1 MPHPTT
7 APLTASYTIAFTL
20 RSGSNLLC
28 DYLALNG
35 LGQPT
40 EYFQYPLGQANRF
53 WFDLLGVPPD
63 DLRGFLEQL
72 PRQRSQRG
80 LFGSKMTWDHK
91 NALLAA
97 LHEHG
102 AQARDIA
109 DLFPHHRWIYLQR
122 GSRIDQAV
130 SLWRAQQSGV
140 WTSTQAGA
148 SAAPPYDFFG
158 LFTCLFTL
166 LVEDHLWQEYFAQR
180 AIVPHRI
187 SYEALL
193 AEPRAVLAELAALL
207 RPDEPL
213 APEQIQ
219 LGSPLRVQRDPATAQ
234 LRQRFREDLEHIG
247 DAGHWS
253 ERSEQLQRWLTFF
266 QHAGWQVEP
275 QTLAQTY

>member
-1 MPHPTT
+1 MFQQT
-7 APLTASYTIAFTL
+7 AAPIRASYTIAFTL

-53 WFDLLGVPPD
+53 WFDQLGVAPD
-63 DLRGFLEQL
+63 DLPGFLAQL
-72 PRQRSQRG
+72 LRQRGQRG
-80 LFGSKMTWDHK
+80 LFGCKMTWDHK

-97 LHEHG
+97 VGERAG
-102 AQARDIA
+102 RPCDIA

-122 GSRIDQAV
+122 RSRIDQAV

-140 WTSTQAGA
+140 WTSAQAGP

-180 AIVPHRI
+180 GVVPHRV

-193 AEPRAVLAELAALL
+193 AEPRAVLARLAALL
-207 RPDEPL
+207 RPDQPV
-213 APEQIQ
+213 APEQLS
-219 LGSPLRVQRDPATAQ
+219 LGSALRVQRDPATAQ
-234 LRQRFREDLEHIG
+234 LRQRFRDDLEHIG
-247 DAGHWS
+247 DSGHWS
-253 ERSEQLQRWLTFF
+253 DRSEQLQRWLAFF
-266 QHAGWQVEP
+266 QHAGWQP
-275 QTLAQTY
+275 HTGAP